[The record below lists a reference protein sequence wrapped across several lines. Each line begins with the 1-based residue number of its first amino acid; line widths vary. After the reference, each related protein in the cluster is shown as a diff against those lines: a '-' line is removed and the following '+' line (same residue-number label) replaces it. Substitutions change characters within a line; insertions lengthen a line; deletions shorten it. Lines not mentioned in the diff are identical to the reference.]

1 MGEGG
6 PAREGVL
13 LGAPV
18 ARKRSAR
25 GRRRSTSV
33 PPNWKATPREGAEE
47 EQEAPPDGH
56 VKASSA
62 SGSCAEQ
69 EPPARAKVGQP
80 ARDVAEPTP
89 AVFTPD
95 ETVIIFDWDDTLF
108 PTWYLSEVVI
118 PCTDNPEARPEG
130 SSRWDQLLPEESPF
144 AEGLRQHAALVEE
157 TLRTARS
164 VARVGIVTLSVR
176 PWVLSSAS
184 RYLPDLH
191 LEQLLEELRIP
202 IIYAQER
209 LGAAVRAKADIML
222 QDGVNL
228 MTIAKRAA
236 MVKLLRKLYG
246 KSSPWKNVISI
257 GDSVVERDAII
268 DALWSQS
275 DHESVAAPCCKTVK
289 LVEEPTIDN
298 LSAELVLLGMWLQSM
313 AAYGQDFDVVMDE
326 AEEEELLRLHGRFS
340 A

>member
-1 MGEGG
+1 
-6 PAREGVL
+6 
-13 LGAPV
+13 
-18 ARKRSAR
+18 
-25 GRRRSTSV
+25 
-33 PPNWKATPREGAEE
+33 
-47 EQEAPPDGH
+47 
-56 VKASSA
+56 
-62 SGSCAEQ
+62 
-69 EPPARAKVGQP
+69 
-80 ARDVAEPTP
+80 
-89 AVFTPD
+89 
-95 ETVIIFDWDDTLF
+95 VIIFDWDDTLF

-118 PCTDNPEARPEG
+118 PCTDNPDARPEG
-130 SSRWDQLLPEESPF
+130 SSRWDQGLAEESPF
-144 AEGLRQHAALVEE
+144 AAGLCRHAALVEE

-164 VARVGIVTLSVR
+164 VARVGIVTLSLR

-191 LEQLLEELRIP
+191 LDRLLEELGIP
-202 IIYAQER
+202 IIYAQELLR
-209 LGAAVRAKADIML
+209 TSVKAKAEIMF

-275 DHESVAAPCCKTVK
+275 HHESAAAPCCKTVK

-313 AAYGQDFDVVMDE
+313 AAFGQDFDVVMDE
-326 AEEEELLRLHGRFS
+326 AEEEELMRLHGRFS